1 MEGSEVSF
9 KISLIDVASGG
20 GEAGVG
26 VGKRWFGE
34 ARWGKLGTYCLKVL
48 MVLETSLLT
57 CLGPH
62 EARLV
67 APWCQAVSRW
77 GVGWGGLGGWE
88 LSGIPGSGEPFLP
101 GPTKGFSPGPWVGFL
116 SMKQPPESSKENG
129 NAVPRLCAHNKR
141 GLGGV
146 SSILSKRGSV
156 AKQVEEI
163 HCWVSW

>member
-88 LSGIPGSGEPFLP
+88 LSGIPSSGEPFLP

-116 SMKQPPESSKENG
+116 IHEAASRKLKGEWECCS
-129 NAVPRLCAHNKR
+129 
-141 GLGGV
+141 
-146 SSILSKRGSV
+146 
-156 AKQVEEI
+156 QVVCPQQKGPWRCLI
-163 HCWVSW
+163 STFKKGFCGQTS